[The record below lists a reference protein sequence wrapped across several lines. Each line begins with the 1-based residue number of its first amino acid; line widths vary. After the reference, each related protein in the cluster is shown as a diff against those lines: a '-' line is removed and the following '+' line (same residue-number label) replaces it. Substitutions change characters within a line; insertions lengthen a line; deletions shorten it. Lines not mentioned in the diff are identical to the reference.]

1 VLGPSEASAET
12 LALAAAVGAQ
22 LAQRNAILV
31 CGGLG
36 GCMAAAARA
45 ARGLGG
51 TTIGVLPGYDASAA
65 NDGIEIPLATGLGE
79 ARNVVVVASAHAVI
93 AIGGAAGTLSEIA
106 LALKL
111 GRRVVGLQTW
121 DVRAPD
127 GSAPPMLQA
136 RDPSEAVEL
145 ALEDAVD
152 LGR

>member
-1 VLGPSEASAET
+1 MLGPSEASAET